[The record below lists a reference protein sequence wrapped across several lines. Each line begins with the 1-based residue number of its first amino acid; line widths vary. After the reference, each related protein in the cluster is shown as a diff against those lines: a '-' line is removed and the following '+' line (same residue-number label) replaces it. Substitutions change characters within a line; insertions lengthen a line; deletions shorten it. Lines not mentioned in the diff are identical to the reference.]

1 MGTVIRKRRVTVLP
15 LSIFGFRALWSPYFL
30 VAIILA
36 VVLYYLITV
45 KWRERFEGSERVTK
59 SQFIYFISSMV
70 LLYVV
75 KGSPMDLIGHIL
87 FSVHM
92 AQMAMLL
99 LIVAPFFIIGIPNW
113 IWEKFISIKAIHKV
127 FMLFTKPIISL
138 LVFTL
143 MFSMYHYPLI
153 LDQVKL
159 SLPLHTLFTVTL
171 FISAIFL
178 WWPIVNT
185 VKGQPQIH
193 GLKKI
198 GYVILSALLITPACS
213 LIIFVDVPVYATYS
227 SGEAWLQA
235 MALCV
240 PSSTLAGL
248 TGLGISGPELFT
260 DMPTLYDQQLGGI
273 LMKVIQE
280 AVYVVVIGR
289 IFLSWSKYEKENA
302 DEITR
307 QDLLKRKRLSMHG

>member
-1 MGTVIRKRRVTVLP
+1 MP

-30 VAIILA
+30 IAIVLG
-36 VVLYYLITV
+36 VVLYFLITV
-45 KWRERFEGSERVTK
+45 KWRDRFEGSEPLTK
-59 SQFIYFISSMV
+59 RQMWYFISSMV
-70 LLYVV
+70 LLYIV
-75 KGSPMDLIGHIL
+75 KGSPMDLMGHIL

-92 AQMAMLL
+92 AQMALL
-99 LIVAPFFIIGIPNW
+99 LLMVAPFLIIGIPNW
-113 IWEKFISIKAIHKV
+113 IWEKVLSVESVRKV
-127 FMLFTKPIISL
+127 FMLLTKPIISL
-138 LVFTL
+138 LLFTL

-153 LDQVKL
+153 LDEVKL
-159 SLPLHTLFTVTL
+159 SFILHTIFTVTL
-171 FISAIFL
+171 FFSAIFL

-185 VKGQPQIH
+185 VKGQPQLH

-213 LIIFVDVPVYATYS
+213 LIIFVDVPVYETYS
-227 SGEAWLQA
+227 SGEAWLKA

-248 TGLGISGPELFT
+248 SGLGISGPELFT

-280 AVYVVVIGR
+280 AIYVVVIGK
-289 IFLSWSKYEKENA
+289 IFLEWARYEKENA

-307 QDLLKRKRLSMHG
+307 QDLLKRQKLTMHG

>member
-1 MGTVIRKRRVTVLP
+1 MP

-30 VAIILA
+30 LAILLG

-45 KWRERFEGSERVTK
+45 KWRDRFEGSEPLMK
-59 SQFIYFISSMV
+59 HHIIYFLSSMV
-70 LLYVV
+70 LLYIV

-92 AQMAMLL
+92 AQMAILL
-99 LIVAPFFIIGIPNW
+99 LMVAPLFIMGIPNW
-113 IWEKFISIKAIHKV
+113 VWEKFLSVMAIRKT
-127 FMLFTKPIISL
+127 FMLLTRPVISL
-138 LVFTL
+138 LLFTL

-159 SLPLHTLFTVTL
+159 SLPLHTVFTVTL
-171 FISAIFL
+171 FMSAIFL
-178 WWPIVNT
+178 WWPVVNT
-185 VKGQPQIH
+185 VKGQPQLH

-213 LIIFVDVPVYATYS
+213 LIIFVDVPVYETYN
-227 SGEAWLQA
+227 SGEAWLKA

-248 TGLGISGPELFT
+248 SNLGMSGPELFT

-273 LMKVIQE
+273 LMKIIQE
-280 AVYVVVIGR
+280 IIYVVVIGR
-289 IFLSWSKYEKENA
+289 IFIGWAKYERENA

-307 QDLLKRKRLSMHG
+307 QDLIKRQNLTMHG

>member
-1 MGTVIRKRRVTVLP
+1 MP

-30 VAIILA
+30 LAIVLG
-36 VVLYYLITV
+36 VVLYYVITV
-45 KWRERFEGSERVTK
+45 KWRDRFEGSEPVTK
-59 SQFIYFISSMV
+59 QHIIYFLSSMV
-70 LLYVV
+70 LLYIV

-99 LIVAPFFIIGIPNW
+99 LMVAPLFIMGIPNW
-113 IWEKFISIKAIHKV
+113 VWEKFLSVTAIRKV
-127 FMLFTKPIISL
+127 FMLLTKPVISL
-138 LVFTL
+138 LLFTL

-159 SLPLHTLFTVTL
+159 SLPLHTVFTVTL

-178 WWPIVNT
+178 WWPVVNT
-185 VKGQPQIH
+185 VKGQPQLH

-213 LIIFVDVPVYATYS
+213 LIIFVDVPVYETYS
-227 SGEAWLQA
+227 SGEAWLKA

-248 TGLGISGPELFT
+248 SSLGMSGPELFT

-280 AVYVVVIGR
+280 IVYVVVIGR
-289 IFLSWSKYEKENA
+289 IFLSWAKYERENA

-307 QDLLKRKRLSMHG
+307 QDLLKRQKLTMHG

>member
-1 MGTVIRKRRVTVLP
+1 MP

-30 VAIILA
+30 IAILLGII
-36 VVLYYLITV
+36 LYYLVTV
-45 KWRERFEGSERVTK
+45 KWRDRFEGSQPVSKR
-59 SQFIYFISSMV
+59 QIGYFLASMA
-70 LLYVV
+70 LLYIV

-92 AQMAMLL
+92 AQMALLL
-99 LIVAPFFIIGIPNW
+99 LIVAPFFIIGIPEW
-113 IWEKFISIKAIHKV
+113 IWERVLSVKPIRKV
-127 FMLFTKPIISL
+127 FMLLTKPVISL

-159 SLPLHTLFTVTL
+159 SLPLHTVFTVTL

-178 WWPIVNT
+178 WWPVVNT
-185 VKGQPQIH
+185 VKGQPQLH

-213 LIIFVDVPVYATYS
+213 LIIFVDVPVYDTYS
-227 SGEAWLQA
+227 SGEAWLKA

-248 TGLGISGPELFT
+248 SNLGISGPELFT

-280 AVYVVVIGR
+280 LIYVVVIGR
-289 IFLSWSKYEKENA
+289 IFLSWAKYERENA
-302 DEITR
+302 DEITK
-307 QDLLKRKRLSMHG
+307 QDLLKRQKLTMHG

>member
-1 MGTVIRKRRVTVLP
+1 MP

-30 VAIILA
+30 LAIALGI
-36 VVLYYLITV
+36 VLYYLITV
-45 KWRERFEGSERVTK
+45 KWRDRFEGSEPVTK
-59 SQFIYFISSMV
+59 RQMIYFLASMV
-70 LLYVV
+70 LLYIV
-75 KGSPMDLIGHIL
+75 KGSPMDLMGHIL

-99 LIVAPFFIIGIPNW
+99 LIVAPFFIVGIPNW
-113 IWEKFISIKAIHKV
+113 IWEKLLAKKVFNKV

-143 MFSMYHYPLI
+143 MFSMYHYPMI

-159 SLPLHTLFTVTL
+159 SLPLHTIFTVTL

-178 WWPIVNT
+178 WWPVVNT
-185 VKGQPQIH
+185 VKGQPQLH

-213 LIIFVDVPVYATYS
+213 LIIFVDVPVYETYT

-248 TGLGISGPELFT
+248 SGLGISGPELFT

-280 AVYVVVIGR
+280 IVYVVIIGR
-289 IFLSWSKYEKENA
+289 IFLSWAQYEKDNA

-307 QDLLKRKRLSMHG
+307 QDLLKRQKLTMHG

>member
-1 MGTVIRKRRVTVLP
+1 MP

-30 VAIILA
+30 IAIVLG
-36 VVLYYLITV
+36 VVIYYLITV
-45 KWRERFEGSERVTK
+45 KWRDRFEGSEPVTK
-59 SQFIYFISSMV
+59 QHIIYFISSMV
-70 LLYVV
+70 LLYIV

-92 AQMAMLL
+92 AQMAILL
-99 LIVAPFFIIGIPNW
+99 LMVAPLFIMGIPNW
-113 IWEKFISIKAIHKV
+113 LWEKFLSVKAIRKV
-127 FMLFTKPIISL
+127 FMLLTKPVISL
-138 LVFTL
+138 LLFTL
-143 MFSMYHYPLI
+143 MFSMYHYPMI

-159 SLPLHTLFTVTL
+159 SLPLHTVFTVTL

-178 WWPIVNT
+178 WWPVVNT
-185 VKGQPQIH
+185 VKGQPHLH

-213 LIIFVDVPVYATYS
+213 LIIFVDVPVYETYS
-227 SGEAWLQA
+227 SGEAWLKA

-248 TGLGISGPELFT
+248 SNLGMSGPELFT

-280 AVYVVVIGR
+280 IVYVVVIGR
-289 IFLSWSKYEKENA
+289 IFLSWSKYERENA

-307 QDLLKRKRLSMHG
+307 QDLLKRQKLTMHG